1 MKIAKITKL
10 LPIALAL
17 ALSFTSVQAAV
28 VEGDDESTQATLNY
42 QLTLNDY
49 IKITSTHPATTLTSA
64 GTFDEDYANLTLT
77 DSMTSGFTII
87 SNAENRTLKLTA
99 TNTAAS
105 TPSAMYGFNNG
116 SFYLVFTNASATGG
130 VAASSVTNITAPGEG
145 ETDVS
150 LNPNAIAFKVT
161 ATERH
166 SGGPE
171 ASESVKPFVS
181 SWETDHIEY
190 AMMNGTAEVEFKVNS
205 KAEQQTFS
213 THDTKGNYQATLT
226 LTDESHT

>member
-49 IKITSTHPATTLTSA
+49 IKITSTHPTTTLTSA
-64 GTFDEDYANLTLT
+64 GTFDENYANLTLT

-87 SNAENRTLKLTA
+87 SNAEKRTLKLTA

-105 TPSAMYGFNNG
+105 SPSAMYGFNNG

-145 ETDVS
+145 KTTEPS

-161 ATERH
+161 ADESH
-166 SGGPE
+166 SGGPTE
-171 ASESVKPFVS
+171 TPFVS
-181 SWETDHIEY
+181 KWVSDHIEY
-190 AMMNGTAEVEFKVNS
+190 DMKNGTAVVEFTINS
-205 KAEQQTFS
+205 KAEQTTFS
-213 THDTKGNYQATLT
+213 THDTLGNYQATLT

>member
-1 MKIAKITKL
+1 MKIAKITKF

-28 VEGDDESTQATLNY
+28 VEGEDESTQATLNY

-49 IKITSTHPATTLTSA
+49 IKITSTNPETTLTSA
-64 GTFDEDYANLTLT
+64 GTFDDDYTNLTLQ
-77 DSMTSGFTII
+77 DSMDSGFTII

-99 TNTAAS
+99 TNTAAT
-105 TPSAMYGFNNG
+105 TPSAMYGFDNG

-145 ETDVS
+145 ATEPS

-161 ATERH
+161 ATEGH
-166 SGGPE
+166 SGGPA

-181 SWETDHIEY
+181 SWVTDHIEY
-190 AMMNGTAEVEFKVNS
+190 AMMNGTATLGFKINN
-205 KAEQQTFS
+205 KAEQTTFS
-213 THDTKGNYQATLT
+213 THDTKGTYQATLT